1 MSLHDAL
8 TRQIQHL
15 LPGGRITLCRPPL
28 CRDIGLYLLD
38 DQWLSEGLAP
48 EIAQGLMDEPP
59 YWTLCWASG
68 HALAHFILQQP
79 HWARGKRVLDFG
91 AGSGVVAIAA
101 ALAGAARVYACDIDP
116 LAQLAIRTNAEFNGV
131 AVEPITTLDEL
142 PEPIDLVTAADVL
155 YDLQNHA
162 LFPRLMQL
170 GEELL
175 LADSRFKQP
184 PTAGFELIDQLE
196 VPPWPDVDSFA
207 DFNRV
212 RLYRH
217 QRAGVGHST
226 PAVTRG

>member
-79 HWARGKRVLDFG
+79 HWAR
-91 AGSGVVAIAA
+91 
-101 ALAGAARVYACDIDP
+101 C
-116 LAQLAIRTNAEFNGV
+116 
-131 AVEPITTLDEL
+131 
-142 PEPIDLVTAADVL
+142 
-155 YDLQNHA
+155 
-162 LFPRLMQL
+162 
-170 GEELL
+170 
-175 LADSRFKQP
+175 
-184 PTAGFELIDQLE
+184 
-196 VPPWPDVDSFA
+196 W
-207 DFNRV
+207 
-212 RLYRH
+212 
-217 QRAGVGHST
+217 
-226 PAVTRG
+226 